1 MSTDL
6 DRSLILLWHG
16 IRFAFFSKAVIHP
29 ILPHLQERSLFMTIP
44 PIFGRLAS
52 RRSCFGL
59 LLVASALAVSSVA
72 QPASASTLIAYW
84 DQNSNNLP
92 VSGFGFAEGAFPQAA
107 SLGTGSLSVGGGLFL
122 DTTFDATNN
131 VNVYSWIK
139 SFAGSAVN
147 AQPGVLAGG
156 SISPEGGTD
165 TGNNGGYFQ
174 FAFSMAGLTDL
185 DISYATRRTS
195 SGFTSQTWSWS
206 TDGDTFTTFQTVDS
220 ITTSSTFD
228 LKQFSGPAALDNAAT
243 AFLRVTFDG
252 ATASNGNNRL
262 DNITLTAVPEPS
274 TVVLAAVGVGL
285 VGFVARRRQRHG
297 A

>member
-1 MSTDL
+1 M
-6 DRSLILLWHG
+6 
-16 IRFAFFSKAVIHP
+16 
-29 ILPHLQERSLFMTIP
+29 IP
-44 PIFGRLAS
+44 SIFGLLAGRCS
-52 RRSCFGL
+52 FFGL

-92 VSGFGFAEGAFPQAA
+92 VSNFGFEEGAFPQAA
-107 SLGTGSLSVGGGLFL
+107 SLGTGTLSVGGGLFL

-131 VNVYSWIK
+131 VDVYSWIK
-139 SFAGSAVN
+139 SFAGSTVN

-156 SISPEGGTD
+156 SISPEGGTGN
-165 TGNNGGYFQ
+165 GNNGGYFQ
-174 FAFSMAGLTDL
+174 FAFSMAGLTNL
-185 DISYATRRTS
+185 DISYATRGTS
-195 SGFTSQTWSWS
+195 TGFSTQTWSYS
-206 TDGDTFTTFQTVDS
+206 INGTDFTDFETVTGTTSTTFS
-220 ITTSSTFD
+220 

-243 AFLRVTFDG
+243 AFLRVTFNG

-274 TVVLAAVGVGL
+274 TVVLAAAGVGL
-285 VGFVARRRQRHG
+285 AGIAARRRLRK